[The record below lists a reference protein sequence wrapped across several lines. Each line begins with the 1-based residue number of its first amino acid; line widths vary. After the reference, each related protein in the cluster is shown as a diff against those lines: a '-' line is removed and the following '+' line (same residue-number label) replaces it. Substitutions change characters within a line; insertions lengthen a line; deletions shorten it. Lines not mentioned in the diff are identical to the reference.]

1 MIGLLAK
8 DLMVIRTY
16 FKQLMIALVVFI
28 PLSFASP
35 GVMGS
40 MLAILLPMTVITS
53 MSYDD
58 FYHWHQYTR
67 AMPLKPNTAV
77 MEKYVMLILF
87 ECIAAF
93 LGCVAALVFLLIRRQ
108 PLTEILIM
116 WKSMAMV
123 AGVSLILYS
132 IALPVIF
139 RLGVEKGRLALMAIF
154 VVPSILMVSAG
165 DWMKKLYVLV
175 NGWNR
180 LKWFLPAAVVLIIAV
195 VEASYLIS
203 CRIYRRKEE

>member
-195 VEASYLIS
+195 VEDSYLIS

>member
-67 AMPLKPNTAV
+67 AMPLKRNTAV

-93 LGCVAALVFLLIRRQ
+93 LGCVAALVFLMIRHE
-108 PLTEILIM
+108 PLTEILVM
-116 WKSMAMV
+116 WKSMAIV

-154 VVPSILMVSAG
+154 VVPSILMTGAG
-165 DWMKKLYVLV
+165 DWLKKLFVLFS
-175 NGWNR
+175 GWNNQ
-180 LKWFLPAAVVLIIAV
+180 KWFVAAAVVLIIAAV
-195 VEASYLIS
+195 AVSYLIS
-203 CRIYRRKEE
+203 CRIYRRKED